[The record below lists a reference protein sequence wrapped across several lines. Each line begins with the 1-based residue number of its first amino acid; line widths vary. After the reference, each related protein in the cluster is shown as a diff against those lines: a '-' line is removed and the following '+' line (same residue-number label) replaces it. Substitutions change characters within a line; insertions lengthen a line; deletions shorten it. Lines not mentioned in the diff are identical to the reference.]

1 MRGRGQ
7 GMGSQRGRRWHGQAG
22 GSPLSTRLMEPALL
36 VLLLEQDQHG
46 YSLLDGL
53 AGMGI
58 EAAHP
63 SVVYRVLREMEE
75 AGWVSSREEREETQG
90 PPRRVYT
97 LTEAGRAAL
106 RQWKQH
112 LEHAQ
117 GLMGQMIDQIKDKPA

>member
-1 MRGRGQ
+1 
-7 GMGSQRGRRWHGQAG
+7 MGSRRGRRWHDQAA

-46 YSLLDGL
+46 YALLDGL

-90 PPRRVYT
+90 PPRRVYM

-106 RQWKQH
+106 QQWKLH
-112 LEHAQ
+112 LEHGQ
-117 GLMGQMIDQIKDKPA
+117 GLMAQMLEKIKTG